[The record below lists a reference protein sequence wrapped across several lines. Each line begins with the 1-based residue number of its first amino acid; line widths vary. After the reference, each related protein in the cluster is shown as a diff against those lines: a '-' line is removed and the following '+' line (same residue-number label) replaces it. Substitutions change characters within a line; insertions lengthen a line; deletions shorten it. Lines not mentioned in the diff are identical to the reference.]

1 MPALPESRGEGINVD
16 MLNGLSLFTGIGGI
30 DLALSEWVRPVA
42 YCENDRYAQSV
53 TLSRMAEGKLPIA
66 PIWDDV
72 TTLSGEQFNKRI
84 DIIYGGFPC
93 QDISIA
99 GLGKGLEGERSG
111 LVFEIFR
118 LTDEL
123 KPAFV
128 FLENVPAIRTRGL
141 DRVLQEFTK
150 RRYDC
155 RWTMLSASEVGANHK
170 RERWFLLAYNN
181 SFRGRAGEPERK
193 RVEAELCGEDVS
205 KSSSQR
211 CDMWSS
217 DRKRGYIQ
225 NNENREFAEVQQEWR
240 KRKYRT
246 SKICED
252 VTDTASK
259 GLQGQPQ
266 IELERKQQRCVKTG
280 DGDIFSKQ
288 WWLSEPDVGRVAN
301 GVQNRVDRIK
311 CMGNAVVPL
320 QAKTAFERL
329 MGITE

>member
-53 TLSRMAEGKLPIA
+53 LLSRMAEGKLPIA

-72 TTLSGEQFNKRI
+72 KTLSGEQFNKRI
-84 DIIYGGFPC
+84 DIIYGGSPC
-93 QDISIA
+93 QGFSVA
-99 GLGKGLEGERSG
+99 GLGKGMEDERSG

-150 RRYDC
+150 RGYDC
-155 RWTMLSASEVGANHK
+155 RWTMLSAAEVGANHK
-170 RERWFLLAYNN
+170 RERWFLLAYDN
-181 SFRGRAGEPERK
+181 STGRRLQPEPGK
-193 RVEAELCGEDVS
+193 
-205 KSSSQR
+205 
-211 CDMWSS
+211 
-217 DRKRGYIQ
+217 
-225 NNENREFAEVQQEWR
+225 QQE
-240 KRKYRT
+240 
-246 SKICED
+246 KIDIINNGEKKFMA
-252 VTDTASK
+252 DTASK
-259 GLQGQPQ
+259 GLQKHRGKYRLYENSKKGEIIGVCKNVAYAKRKRSQGSREYAKSLYSEENQTRKTDWINNGGQRIQ
-266 IELERKQQRCVKTG
+266 TNWFV
-280 DGDIFSKQ
+280 
-288 WWLSEPDVGRVAN
+288 EPDVGRVAN

-311 CMGNAVVPL
+311 CLGNAVVPL